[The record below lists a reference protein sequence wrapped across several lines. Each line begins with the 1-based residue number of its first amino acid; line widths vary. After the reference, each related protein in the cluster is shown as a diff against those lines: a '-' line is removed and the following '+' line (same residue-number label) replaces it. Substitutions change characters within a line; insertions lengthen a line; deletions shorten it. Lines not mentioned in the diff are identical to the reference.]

1 MGLTVLAGA
10 RIVAACTLCSENLSN
25 DVSGN
30 TVSPLG
36 RGFFWSIILMIA
48 LPFLS
53 AGTVAFKIAR
63 ARRRRR
69 LEIQTREVSAE
80 V

>member
-1 MGLTVLAGA
+1 MGRSISRVLSGLTVFAGA
-10 RIVAACTLCSENLSN
+10 RIASACTLCAENLSN

-53 AGTVAFKIAR
+53 AATVAFKIAR
-63 ARRRRR
+63 ARRRPK
-69 LEIQTREVSAE
+69 
-80 V
+80 